1 MQALIMA
8 AGKGSRIEGKTDGLP
23 KSYLKI
29 NGESLIERQIRL
41 TREVGVSEIIIVTGY
56 QKECFEKDFAADDV
70 KFAFNPFF
78 DTANVLSSYWCAMNF
93 LKEDVLYMHADTIY
107 DKAILE
113 ATVETEGD
121 IILPVDYKACGDEEM
136 KVRTKDG
143 LVYEINKT
151 MAHADAEGEFI
162 GVAKINQ
169 SVIPAM
175 NKEAESILA
184 AKNFGAFVE
193 VALQN
198 LTDKNQAKLKAIST
212 GGAPW
217 NEIDFVE
224 DYEHA
229 VELFTK

>member
-41 TREVGVSEIIIVTGY
+41 TREVGVTEIIIVTGY
-56 QKECFEKDFAADDV
+56 QKERFENDFAADDV
-70 KFAFNPFF
+70 TFAFNPFF
-78 DTANVLSSYWCAMNF
+78 DTANVLSSYWCAMHL

-107 DKAILE
+107 DKSILE
-113 ATVETEGD
+113 ETVATKGE

-143 LVYEINKT
+143 LVFEINKT

-162 GVAKINQ
+162 GVAKI
-169 SVIPAM
+169 SHSILPAM
-175 NKEAESILA
+175 NAAAEKILA
-184 AKNFGAFVE
+184 EKNFGAFVE

-198 LTDKNQAKLKAIST
+198 LVDSEKAKLTAIST
-212 GGAPW
+212 KGAPW
-217 NEIDFVE
+217 NEIDFEE
-224 DYEHA
+224 DYVHA
-229 VELFTK
+229 VDLFS